1 MDRIIAVSLLS
12 TAGAFAPSSVN
23 PGNQIQQ
30 RIGSS
35 LFASDLAA
43 VETPPSP
50 LTEWGAKI
58 PNIRESQ
65 QQMREKELPEF
76 GPEISASDLGIAS
89 DDKAAQLAYFKE
101 NAMEIKQKQEILET
115 ADFQLRAEIL
125 IAFIESQL
133 DVMDVDKRI
142 RNRVKGQMEN
152 KIKELGF
159 ESVNIFR
166 PSHLLGEREK
176 ETTLD
181 VKIFEFFTNITGNF
195 LFGWFKKYKNIQ
207 AQKLASAMY
216 EKSNKMGNTVD
227 IFTFKD
233 FS

>member
-58 PNIRESQ
+58 SNIREAQ
-65 QQMREKELPEF
+65 QQMRERELPEF

-89 DDKAAQLAYFKE
+89 DDKAAQLAYFKD
-101 NAMEIKQKQEILET
+101 NAMEIKQKMQDHGAVIFRGFDLMKELDGFQEFYNALEMKVCQDPLLSVSARPT
-115 ADFQLRAEIL
+115 ADGKKDSTVYEAVNKESRKNF
-125 IAFIESQL
+125 FI
-133 DVMDVDKRI
+133 
-142 RNRVKGQMEN
+142 G
-152 KIKELGF
+152 
-159 ESVNIFR
+159 
-166 PSHLLGEREK
+166 
-176 ETTLD
+176 TL
-181 VKIFEFFTNITGNF
+181 
-195 LFGWFKKYKNIQ
+195 
-207 AQKLASAMY
+207 S
-216 EKSNKMGNTVD
+216 
-227 IFTFKD
+227 
-233 FS
+233 